1 MYMLMRGAR
10 YPWCEMTYGR
20 NLVLGAEAGRNSKGG
35 GSEMPLGI

>member
-1 MYMLMRGAR
+1 MYMLMRGAS

-20 NLVLGAEAGRNSKGG
+20 NLVLGAEAGRASKGG